1 MFNFNLPTSDTV
13 RKLGVQE
20 NALDGAAHALLS
32 RLGFGWCSAH
42 VPASTWL
49 REIVLR
55 MSTAHCWL
63 HGTLYACSG
72 AELEQP
78 VWGLGADALSLSSR

>member
-1 MFNFNLPTSDTV
+1 MFKFNLSTSDMV
-13 RKLGVQE
+13 RMLSVQE
-20 NALDGAAHALLS
+20 NALDSDAHALLS
-32 RLGFGWCSAH
+32 RLGFGWYSAH
-42 VPASTWL
+42 VPASTWR
-49 REIVLR
+49 RELVLR
-55 MSTAHCWL
+55 MSAAHCWL